1 MDSDVDMNSDKD
13 MNRNELGIETYSC
26 AFHPTTKKAKEAYAN
41 LKSSKS
47 TKDFIVAR
55 LGLSK
60 GMWASE
66 SSVG

>member
-41 LKSSKS
+41 LNSSKKQ
-47 TKDFIVAR
+47 KDFIVA
-55 LGLSK
+55 
-60 GMWASE
+60 M
-66 SSVG
+66 